1 MLAFGFLKDV
11 SPTLYLGYLTH
22 YIAGSVLPLY
32 DEFLRREVRTVKMD
46 EGQREA
52 IECFCKIYLPEAI
65 VSLPDDEVD
74 VNEIHPIFEYMRKRL
89 NTI

>member
-1 MLAFGFLKDV
+1 MPTFDFLKDI
-11 SPTLYLGYLTH
+11 SSGLYLEYLTH
-22 YIAGSVLPLY
+22 YIVTSILPLY
-32 DEFLRREVRTVKMD
+32 DEFLRREVRSVIMD
-46 EGQREA
+46 EEQREA
-52 IECFCKIYLPEAI
+52 IESFCKIYIRGAT

>member
-1 MLAFGFLKDV
+1 MPTFDFLKDI
-11 SPTLYLGYLTH
+11 SPGLYLEYLTH
-22 YIAGSVLPLY
+22 YIVTSILPLY
-32 DEFLRREVRTVKMD
+32 NEFLRRDVRSVIMD
-46 EGQREA
+46 EEQREA
-52 IECFCKIYLPEAI
+52 IESFCKVYISGPT